1 MKALIIGAGGI
12 AHYHIEAL
20 QKIGVTI
27 CGIYDIDQKKAEAL
41 SSQYKIEALGD
52 PEEMLPEADMVYLLT
67 PPSTRLEYIK
77 LIAKYRMRWKW
88 SRLY

>member
-27 CGIYDIDQKKAEAL
+27 CGIYDIDQKRQKHFL
-41 SSQYKIEALGD
+41 
-52 PEEMLPEADMVYLLT
+52 VN
-67 PPSTRLEYIK
+67 IK
-77 LIAKYRMRWKW
+77 LKLLGIRRKCFRKQIWYIC
-88 SRLY
+88 

>member
-27 CGIYDIDQKKAEAL
+27 CGIYDIDQKNPTTVL
-41 SSQYKIEALGD
+41 LCLI
-52 PEEMLPEADMVYLLT
+52 LPVLNN
-67 PPSTRLEYIK
+67 R
-77 LIAKYRMRWKW
+77 
-88 SRLY
+88 

>member
-41 SSQYKIEALGD
+41 SSQYKLKLLGI
-52 PEEMLPEADMVYLLT
+52 
-67 PPSTRLEYIK
+67 RRKCFRKQIWYIC
-77 LIAKYRMRWKW
+77 
-88 SRLY
+88 